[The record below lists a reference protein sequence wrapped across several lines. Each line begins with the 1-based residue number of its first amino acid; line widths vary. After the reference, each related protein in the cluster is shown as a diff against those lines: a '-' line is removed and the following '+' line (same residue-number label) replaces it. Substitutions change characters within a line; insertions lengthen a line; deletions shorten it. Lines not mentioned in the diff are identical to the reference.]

1 MKKSHD
7 HTRLRRLAAISLVLV
22 MCLSV
27 VPFMAPSASAAPTTY
42 TDTLVEPGFDI
53 DIAEEIHLDQE
64 TAPTGEWRSYLYPG
78 AWVDWTADGMVC
90 TFDGSKSYSDRQIY
104 VGRATAY
111 RIPSNTVRTIA
122 EIDVNNT
129 VPTLEYFMIKWQF
142 FNAAGSNGAMVTMKY
157 TPTMTLYELHNY
169 VSGSLVQSSYT
180 LYVDNYARSDDGVLP
195 LDLMV
200 SIADGD
206 TLIYYQ
212 NGVRWD
218 IPIVGGALEGMHFGQ
233 MYISTS
239 NRWTNNY
246 TATLKYIGIADL
258 DDSSELRYVDNLHV
272 SSTPYGCDMT
282 LAFDIHADYSRYEMV
297 DVMKRLA
304 DEYGIMGTLHTF
316 VHGNPS
322 YGEGFAENASLLA
335 SLKDAR
341 ASGWELG
348 THALSS
354 STIDRATA
362 IAYLEEHRDLLGEYP
377 RIWTDHGGMSHNLW
391 KDGGNQASD
400 YYIADVLAEHLI
412 CAWLNIEATY
422 HRSGMDVN
430 IDGMHVGEIGG
441 IDTYAVSRGKYLS
454 YLPSSKQVSYMG
466 YMSSRATIVL
476 HDYLTNLCVVRDG
489 DTLIGTSSGPGVTVT
504 PGWFMSPQTNYQDN
518 EWFLHPQFKASIDA
532 MTSGGTVWSAGV
544 SEIYQYT
551 EAVRDLIID
560 EGATYIRIASPS
572 SIDLRGLTLYT
583 LDSDRPEYVL
593 YHDGKYY
600 APQPAAHGWNFVI
613 DNVPRGAVITLEK
626 VERPSFMPEI
636 MLDSSGL
643 AIWADDAATYIYATQ
658 TGTAHVALNRD
669 YTDYMIRDAS
679 DNNIVY
685 DAADDSVLFDAER
698 GELYVIQSLS
708 AHRAAQIDNAM
719 SPLYAAIPVV
729 IGLAVIGGLFTMI
742 GKAFGRLK
750 F

>member
-1 MKKSHD
+1 MKNN
-7 HTRLRRLAAISLVLV
+7 HTHLTRLAAISLCLM
-22 MCLSV
+22 MCLSSLAV
-27 VPFMAPSASAAPTTY
+27 LAPSASAAPATY

-53 DIAEEIHLDQE
+53 DITKELHLDQE
-64 TAPTGEWRSYLYPG
+64 TAPTGEWRSHLYPG

-90 TFDGSKSYSDRQIY
+90 TFDESESASNRQIY
-104 VGRATAY
+104 VGRVPAN

-129 VPTLEYFMIKWQF
+129 VPSLEYFRIKWQF
-142 FNAAGSNGAMVTMKY
+142 FNSASSLLAEVIMAYSS
-157 TPTMTLYELHNY
+157 TLTRCDVCNY
-169 VSGSLVQSSYT
+169 ASGSGIWTTCMLF
-180 LYVDNYARSDDGVLP
+180 VDNYARSDDGRLP

-218 IPIVGGALEGMHFGQ
+218 IPFVGGALEDVHFGQ
-233 MYISTS
+233 VFFVTS
-239 NRWTNNY
+239 SQWTNNY

-258 DDSSELRYVDNLHV
+258 DDTSELRYVDNLHV

-297 DVMKRLA
+297 DVMKGLA

-316 VHGNPS
+316 VYGDPN

-354 STIDRATA
+354 STSIDRATA
-362 IAYLEEHRDLLGEYP
+362 IAYLEKHKELLGEYP
-377 RIWTDHGGMSHNLW
+377 RIWTDHGYLSHNLW

-412 CAWLNIEATY
+412 CAWLNVMKTY
-422 HRSGMDVN
+422 HQSGMDVN

-441 IDTYAVSRGKYLS
+441 IDTYSVSRGLYLS
-454 YLPSSKQVSYMG
+454 YLTNVKQVSYMG

-476 HDYLTNLCVVRDG
+476 HEYLTNLCVVRDG

-504 PGWFMSPQTNYQDN
+504 PGWYASPQTNYQDN
-518 EWFLHPQFKASIDA
+518 EWFLHPEFEASIEA

-560 EGATYIRIASPS
+560 EGATYIHIANPS

-593 YHDGKYY
+593 YHNGKYY

-643 AIWADDAATYIYATQ
+643 AMWADDKATYIYATQ
-658 TGTAHVALNRD
+658 TGAAHVTLNRD

-685 DAADDSVLFDAER
+685 DAADGSVLFDAER

-708 AHRAAQIDNAM
+708 AYRAAQIDVAM
-719 SPLYAAIPVV
+719 SPLYAIIPVV
-729 IGLAVIGGLFTMI
+729 VMLAVLGGVLGML

>member
-1 MKKSHD
+1 
-7 HTRLRRLAAISLVLV
+7 
-22 MCLSV
+22 MCLSAL
-27 VPFMAPSASAAPTTY
+27 PMLAPSASAAPTTY

-53 DIAEEIHLDQE
+53 NITEELHLDQE
-64 TAPTGEWRSYLYPG
+64 TAPTGEWRSHLYPG

-90 TFDGSKSYSDRQIY
+90 TFDGSKSSSDRQIY
-104 VGRATAY
+104 VGRETAN

-122 EIDVNNT
+122 DIDVNNT
-129 VPTLEYFMIKWQF
+129 LPSLEYFRIKWQF
-142 FNAAGSNGAMVTMKY
+142 FDSAGSVLALVTMTY
-157 TPTMTLYELHNY
+157 NPVMTLYALDNY
-169 VSGSLVQSSYT
+169 ASGSLIQSSCM
-180 LYVDNYARSDDGVLP
+180 LYVDNYARSDDGRLP
-195 LDLMV
+195 LDLMI
-200 SIADGD
+200 SIADED
-206 TLIYYQ
+206 TLVYYQ

-218 IPIVGGALEGMHFGQ
+218 IPIVGGALVDSYFGTV
-233 MYISTS
+233 YISTS
-239 NRWTNNY
+239 SEWTNNY

-258 DDSSELRYVDNLHV
+258 DDTSELRYVDNLHV

-282 LAFDIHADYSRYEMV
+282 LAFDIHADYSRYEMI

-316 VHGNPS
+316 VYGGPS
-322 YGEGFAENASLLA
+322 YGDGFAENTSLLA

-341 ASGWELG
+341 GSGWELG

-354 STIDRATA
+354 STVDRVTA
-362 IAYLEEHRDLLGEYP
+362 LAYLEKHRELLGEYP
-377 RIWTDHGGMSHNLW
+377 RIWTDHGGMSHDLW

-400 YYIADVLAEHLI
+400 YYIADVMAKHLI

-422 HRSGMDVN
+422 HQSGMDVN

-441 IDTYAVSRGKYLS
+441 IDTYAVSRGTYLS
-454 YLPSSKQVSYMG
+454 YLASSAPSSYMG

-476 HDYLTNLCVVRDG
+476 HDYLINLCVVRDG
-489 DTLIGTSSGPGVTVT
+489 DNLIGTSSGPGVTVT
-504 PGWFMSPQTNYQDN
+504 PGWYTSPQTNYQDN
-518 EWFLHPQFKASIDA
+518 EWFLYPQFKASIEA

-560 EGATYIRIASPS
+560 EGISDIRVANPS

-583 LDSDRPEYVL
+583 ISSERPDYVL
-593 YHDGKYY
+593 HHAGKYY
-600 APQPAAHGWNFVI
+600 SPQPAAHGWTFVI

-626 VERPSFMPEI
+626 VERPSFVPDI
-636 MLDSSGL
+636 LLDSSGL

-658 TGTAHVALNRD
+658 TGAAHVTLNRD

-679 DNNIVY
+679 DNLIAY
-685 DAADDSVLFDAER
+685 DAADGSILWDAER

-708 AHRAAQIDNAM
+708 AYRAAQIDVAM

-729 IGLAVIGGLFTMI
+729 IVLAVLGGLITMV
-742 GKAFGRLK
+742 GRLK